1 MPAAA
6 NSATASKSYLEAKVR
21 RNPHQKLNKQNG
33 FTLTELI
40 IAAALG
46 TGLAIV
52 VSQLMV
58 SHLQSNARSESLQR
72 QREDWKRATRF
83 IESEIAM
90 SGRIFTAGEAV
101 SIPTGCDLQTSEIKL
116 ALDLPRDLPLVLYGI
131 RSLNSSTSNVDRSQW
146 IGEGQDDQNFGLLIR
161 CLLYTS
167 DAADE

>member
-1 MPAAA
+1 M
-6 NSATASKSYLEAKVR
+6 R
-21 RNPHQKLNKQNG
+21 QIPHQTLQKQNG

-46 TGLAIV
+46 TGLVIV

-90 SGRIFTAGEAV
+90 SGRIFTASEAV
-101 SIPTGCDLQTSEIKL
+101 SIPTGCDLEASET
-116 ALDLPRDLPLVLYGI
+116 A
-131 RSLNSSTSNVDRSQW
+131 SSRPPS
-146 IGEGQDDQNFGLLIR
+146 
-161 CLLYTS
+161 
-167 DAADE
+167 